1 MTKDR
6 GTLRE
11 RHKFW
16 LQTAA
21 FLLLI
26 LPAIPLYGALTSG
39 PSWLIW
45 PLMLSIY
52 LGALLGLW
60 AS

>member
-1 MTKDR
+1 MNTDTHGFR
-6 GTLRE
+6 IRY
-11 RHKFW
+11 RFW

-21 FLLLI
+21 FLLML
-26 LPAIPLYGALTSG
+26 LPPLPLYFILRSG
-39 PSWLIW
+39 SEWLIW
-45 PLMLSIY
+45 PPMFIIY

>member
-1 MTKDR
+1 MINDERTF
-6 GTLRE
+6 RE
-11 RHKFW
+11 RNKFW

-26 LPAIPLYGALTSG
+26 LPPMPLYGVLQSG
-39 PSWLIW
+39 PNWLIW